1 MNRKLALALLLIA
14 TLATTVAASA
24 LGGGNGSAIPVRDT
38 TGDTPGF
45 EEQGGVTPLAD
56 AKTVEHWS
64 GSFTD
69 PTNSQTYSFTMVGKR
84 PSTNG
89 SSTTPTDI
97 IPVRIVFDANG
108 GYALDGT
115 SKVHAVEAS
124 PLFQSNDY
132 STVPGYATITDGAGT
147 ATPDDDYLANSHTPG
162 VLSAGNVGQ
171 LEDVTMR
178 SQFNKVGTGY
188 HVILGAPTEH
198 PTVTLKVPVG
208 KGQAFQ
214 TSSRGIIYGLVDSHW
229 FSTQMMN
236 ILGSNQIDASHLP
249 IVLTD
254 NVMLFDAKTGGN
266 CCTIGYHGA
275 AIPIGVGAGSTNG
288 NGKQQVQTFIFSAYS
303 TPGLFGGTDYI
314 ADIHALSHE
323 VAEWGD
329 DPFVNNWVNPW
340 ITPTA
345 PQYGCTPILET
356 GDPVVGIGFNIA
368 GNTFPDDGTSNAW
381 HDGTW
386 HPEDEV
392 LLPWFS
398 REAPNHTSEPTQTPS
413 PNIGRY
419 SLMGSLN
426 PYPGF
431 RQPATGC

>member
-1 MNRKLALALLLIA
+1 MNRKLTLALALLAAIA
-14 TLATTVAASA
+14 AALAATAFAGTSGSA
-24 LGGGNGSAIPVRDT
+24 LPVRDT
-38 TGDTPGF
+38 TGDAPGF

-56 AKTVEHWS
+56 AKTIEHWA
-64 GSFTD
+64 GSFKD
-69 PTNSQTYSFTMVGKR
+69 PTNGQTYGFTMAGKA
-84 PSTNG
+84 PSTNA

-97 IPVRIVFDANG
+97 IPVRVEFGANG

-115 SKVHAVEAS
+115 GKVGAVMAS
-124 PLFQSNDY
+124 PLFQTLDY
-132 STVPGYATITDGAGT
+132 STVAGYTSLDANGNEVRSAG
-147 ATPDDDYLANSHTPG
+147 PG
-162 VLSAGNVGQ
+162 VLSPGNVGQ
-171 LEDVTMR
+171 LQDVTQR

-188 HVILGAPTEH
+188 HLLLGQPTVH
-198 PTVTLKVPVG
+198 PTVTLKVPAG
-208 KGQAFQ
+208 KGSAFV
-214 TSSRGIIYGLVDSHW
+214 SGRGIVYGLLDSYW

-236 ILGSNQIDASHLP
+236 ILGSNQIDSTHLP

-288 NGKQQVQTFIFSAYS
+288 KGKQQVQTFIFSAYS

-323 VAEWGD
+323 VAEWAD

-340 ITPTA
+340 VTPTA

-356 GDPVVGIGFNIA
+356 GDPVVGIGFNI
-368 GNTFPDDGTSNAW
+368 GSNTFPADKLANGAASPYD
-381 HDGTW
+381 DGTW
-386 HPEDEV
+386 HPEDEA

-398 REAPNHTSEPTQTPS
+398 REAPNRTAEKTQTPS
-413 PNIGRY
+413 ANIGRY
-419 SLMGSLN
+419 TLMGDLN
-426 PYPGF
+426 PYAGF
-431 RQPATGC
+431 RAPATGC

>member
-1 MNRKLALALLLIA
+1 MNRKLALAFA
-14 TLATTVAASA
+14 MLAAICAVVAATA
-24 LGGGNGSAIPVRDT
+24 VAGPTKPAIPTRDT

-45 EEQGGVTPLAD
+45 TEQGGVTPLAD
-56 AKTVEHWS
+56 AKTVDHWS
-64 GSFTD
+64 GSFVD
-69 PTNSQTYSFTMVGKR
+69 GSNGKTYSFTMVGKK
-84 PSTNG
+84 PSLNQ

-97 IPVRIVFDANG
+97 VPVKIVFDANA

-115 SKVHAVEAS
+115 SKVAAVEGS
-124 PLFQSNDY
+124 PIFASNDY
-132 STVPGYATITDGAGT
+132 STVTNSSGGAGT
-147 ATPDDDYLANSHTPG
+147 
-162 VLSAGNVGQ
+162 LSPGNVGQ

-188 HVILGAPTEH
+188 HVQLGQPAVH
-198 PTVTLKVPVG
+198 STVTLRVPQG
-208 KGQAFQ
+208 KGSAFV
-214 TSSRGIIYGLVDSHW
+214 SGRGIVYGLVDSGW
-229 FSTQMMN
+229 FSSQMMN
-236 ILGSNQIDASHLP
+236 ILGSNHIDSTHLP

-254 NVMLFDAKTGGN
+254 NVMLFNAKTGGD

-275 AIPIGVGAGSTNG
+275 AIPVGVGAGSTNG

-340 ITPTA
+340 LTPTA

-356 GDPVVGIGFNIA
+356 GDPVVGIGFNIGTNNFA
-368 GNTFPDDGTSNAW
+368 DDPLITGAANTW

-392 LLPWFS
+392 FLPWFS
-398 REAPNHTSEPTQTPS
+398 REAPNHTSEATQSPS
-413 PNIGRY
+413 TNIGRY
-419 SLMGSLN
+419 TLMGDLN
-426 PYPGF
+426 PFQGF

>member
-1 MNRKLALALLLIA
+1 MNRKLALALGLFAAIA
-14 TLATTVAASA
+14 AVIAATAIAGNSGSA
-24 LGGGNGSAIPVRDT
+24 LPIRDT

-56 AKTVEHWS
+56 ANTVDHWS

-69 PTNSQTYSFTMVGKR
+69 PSNGQSYSFTMVGKK

-97 IPVRIVFDANG
+97 IPVKIVFDANG

-115 SKVHAVEAS
+115 SKVDAVEAS

-132 STVPGYATITDGAGT
+132 STVPGYSTITAGANT
-147 ATPDDDYLANSHTPG
+147 ATPDDDYVGRSSKSGT
-162 VLSAGNVGQ
+162 LSPGNVGQ

-188 HVILGAPTEH
+188 HVLLGAPTEH
-198 PTVTLKVPVG
+198 PTVTLVVPQG

-214 TSSRGIIYGLVDSHW
+214 SGRGIVYGLVDSYW

-236 ILGSNQIDASHLP
+236 ILGANQIDASHLP

-356 GDPVVGIGFNIA
+356 GDPVVGIGFNIGTNNFA
-368 GNTFPDDGTSNAW
+368 DDGASNAW

-392 LLPWFS
+392 FLPWFS
-398 REAPNHTSEPTQTPS
+398 REAPNRTSEPTQKRST
-413 PNIGRY
+413 NIGRY
-419 SLMGSLN
+419 TLMGDLN
-426 PYPGF
+426 PYAGF
-431 RQPATGC
+431 RAPATGC

>member
-1 MNRKLALALLLIA
+1 MNRKPLLALTLLLALAAIVVA
-14 TLATTVAASA
+14 TAAA
-24 LGGGNGSAIPVRDT
+24 GSTKPAIPVRDT

-45 EEQGGVTPLAD
+45 TEQGGVTPLQD

-64 GSFTD
+64 GSYVD
-69 PTNSQTYSFTMVGKR
+69 PSNGHTYSFTMVGKK
-84 PSTNG
+84 PSLNQ

-97 IPVRIVFDANG
+97 IPVRVVFDANG
-108 GYALDGT
+108 GFALDGT
-115 SKVHAVEAS
+115 SKVAAVEAS
-124 PLFQSNDY
+124 PLFANNDY
-132 STVPGYATITDGAGT
+132 TTVAGHTSLDGNGHQITDW
-147 ATPDDDYLANSHTPG
+147 TPAQLTPQ
-162 VLSAGNVGQ
+162 SGQ

-188 HVILGAPTEH
+188 HVLLGQPSVH
-198 PTVTLKVPVG
+198 PTVTLKVPQG
-208 KGQAFQ
+208 KGSAFV
-214 TSSRGIIYGLVDSHW
+214 SGRGIIYGLVDSQW

-236 ILGSNQIDASHLP
+236 IMGSNQIDSTHLP

-340 ITPTA
+340 VTPTA

-356 GDPVVGIGFNIA
+356 GDPVVGIGFNIGTNSFA
-368 GNTFPDDGTSNAW
+368 DDLLINGGANTW

-398 REAPNHTSEPTQTPS
+398 REAPNLTSEPTQSPS
-413 PNIGRY
+413 TNIGRY
-419 SLMGSLN
+419 TLMGDLN

-431 RQPATGC
+431 REPATGC

>member
-1 MNRKLALALLLIA
+1 MHRKLLLALS
-14 TLATTVAASA
+14 LAVAAFAMVATVASA
-24 LGGGNGSAIPVRDT
+24 GGNGSAIPQRDT
-38 TGDTPGF
+38 SGDTPGF
-45 EEQGGVTPLAD
+45 TENGSVTPLAD
-56 AKTVEHWS
+56 AKTIEHWG
-64 GSFTD
+64 GSYTD
-69 PTNSQTYSFTMVGKR
+69 PTNGQTYSFTMVGKA

-97 IPVRIVFDANG
+97 IPVKVVFDANN
-108 GYALDGT
+108 GYSLDGT
-115 SKVHAVEAS
+115 GKVAAVTAS
-124 PLFQSNDY
+124 PIFQSNDY
-132 STVPGYATITDGAGT
+132 STVPGYTVDNGDGY
-147 ATPDDDYLANSHTPG
+147 DRNSGTPG
-162 VLSAGNVGQ
+162 VLSPGNVGQ

-178 SQFNKVGTGY
+178 SQFNKVGSSY
-188 HVILGAPTEH
+188 HVQLGQPTVH
-198 PTVTLKVPVG
+198 PTVTVQVPAG
-208 KGQAFQ
+208 KGSAFV
-214 TSSRGIIYGLVDSHW
+214 SGRGIVYGLVDSSW
-229 FSTQMMN
+229 FSSQVQS
-236 ILGSNQIDASHLP
+236 ILGSTQIDSTHLP

-254 NVMLFDAKTGGN
+254 NVMLDNFKTGTG

-275 AIPIGVGAGSTNG
+275 AMPIGHGAGSTNG

-345 PQYGCTPILET
+345 PQYGCTPVLET
-356 GDPVVGIGFNIA
+356 GDPVVGIGVNVA
-368 GNTFPDDGTSNAW
+368 GNTFPADSLITGAPNRWD
-381 HDGTW
+381 DGTW

-392 LLPWFS
+392 FLPWFARTS
-398 REAPNHTSEPTQTPS
+398 PNTTSEATQSPS
-413 PNIGRY
+413 DNIGRY
-419 SLMGSLN
+419 TLLGDLN

>member
-1 MNRKLALALLLIA
+1 MSRKFVAALVTLAALAS
-14 TLATTVAASA
+14 VVVASA
-24 LGGGNGSAIPVRDT
+24 FAGSSGSALPQRDT
-38 TGDTPGF
+38 SGDTPAF
-45 EEQGGVTPLAD
+45 TEQGGVTPLAD
-56 AKTVEHWS
+56 ANTIDHWT
-64 GSFTD
+64 GSYVD
-69 PTNSQTYSFTMVGKR
+69 GANKQTYTFTMVGKK

-97 IPVRIVFDANG
+97 IPVKIVFDANG
-108 GYALDGT
+108 GYSLDGT
-115 SKVHAVEAS
+115 SKVAAVEAS
-124 PLFQSNDY
+124 PIFQSNDY
-132 STVPGYATITDGAGT
+132 SSVT
-147 ATPDDDYLANSHTPG
+147 NSSGGPG
-162 VLSAGNVGQ
+162 VLSPGNVGQ
-171 LEDVTMR
+171 LEDATMR

-188 HVILGAPTEH
+188 HVLLGQPALH
-198 PTVTLKVPVG
+198 PTVTLRVPAG
-208 KGQAFQ
+208 KGSAYV
-214 TSSRGIIYGLVDSHW
+214 SGRGIVYGLVDSQW

-254 NVMLFDAKTGGN
+254 NVMLFNAKTGGD

-303 TPGLFGGTDYI
+303 TPGLFGGTNYI

-340 ITPTA
+340 LTPTA
-345 PQYGCTPILET
+345 PQYGCTPVLET
-356 GDPVVGIGFNIA
+356 GDPVVGIGFNI
-368 GNTFPDDGTSNAW
+368 GTNPFPADKLITGAANRWD
-381 HDGTW
+381 DGTW

-392 LLPWFS
+392 FLPWFA
-398 REAPNHTSEPTQTPS
+398 RTS
-413 PNIGRY
+413 PNTISERTQSGQYGRY
-419 SLMGSLN
+419 SFMGDLN

-431 RQPATGC
+431 KVPAVGC

>member
-1 MNRKLALALLLIA
+1 
-14 TLATTVAASA
+14 
-24 LGGGNGSAIPVRDT
+24 
-38 TGDTPGF
+38 
-45 EEQGGVTPLAD
+45 
-56 AKTVEHWS
+56 
-64 GSFTD
+64 
-69 PTNSQTYSFTMVGKR
+69 MVGHA
-84 PSTNG
+84 PSTNS

-97 IPVRIVFDANG
+97 IPVKVVFNANG

-115 SKVHAVEAS
+115 SKVAAVEAS

-132 STVPGYATITDGAGT
+132 STVAGYTVDKNGYEAASG
-147 ATPDDDYLANSHTPG
+147 TPG
-162 VLSAGNVGQ
+162 VLSPGNAGQ
-171 LEDVTMR
+171 LEDATMR

-188 HVILGAPTEH
+188 HVLLGQPTVH
-198 PTVTLKVPVG
+198 PTVTLVVPQG
-208 KGQAFQ
+208 KGSAFA
-214 TSSRGIIYGLVDSHW
+214 THRGIVYGLVDSSW
-229 FSTQMMN
+229 FSSQMMN
-236 ILGSNQIDASHLP
+236 ILGSNQISATHLP

-254 NVMLFDAKTGGN
+254 NVMLFNAKTGGD

-323 VAEWGD
+323 VSEWAD
-329 DPFVNNWVNPW
+329 DPFINNWVDPW
-340 ITPTA
+340 VTPTA

-356 GDPVVGIGFNIA
+356 GDPVVGIGFNVA
-368 GNTFPDDGTSNAW
+368 GNPFPADRLIDGTANKW
-381 HDGTW
+381 DDGTW

-392 LLPWFS
+392 FLPWFA
-398 REAPNHTSEPTQTPS
+398 RTAPNFISQPTQSPS
-413 PNIGRY
+413 ANVGRY
-419 SLMGSLN
+419 TFMGDLN

>member
-1 MNRKLALALLLIA
+1 MNRKFGLVLALLAALCAVI
-14 TLATTVAASA
+14 AASA
-24 LGGGNGSAIPVRDT
+24 VAGSVKSALPARDT

-45 EEQGGVTPLAD
+45 TEQGGVTPLAD
-56 AKTVEHWS
+56 AKTVEHWA

-69 PTNSQTYSFTMVGKR
+69 PTNNQTYNFTMVGKA
-84 PSTNG
+84 PSSNQ

-97 IPVRIVFDANG
+97 IPVRVVFDANG

-115 SKVHAVEAS
+115 SKVAAVEGS
-124 PLFQSNDY
+124 PIFASNDY
-132 STVPGYATITDGAGT
+132 STV
-147 ATPDDDYLANSHTPG
+147 ANSSGGPG
-162 VLSAGNVGQ
+162 TLSPGNVGQ

-188 HVILGAPTEH
+188 HVLLGQPTVH
-198 PTVTLKVPVG
+198 PTVTLKVPQG
-208 KGQAFQ
+208 KGSAFV
-214 TSSRGIIYGLVDSHW
+214 SGRGIVYGLVDGGW
-229 FSTQMMN
+229 FATQMMN
-236 ILGSNQIDASHLP
+236 IMGSNQIDSTHLP

-303 TPGLFGGTDYI
+303 TPGLFRGTNYI

-329 DPFVNNWVNPW
+329 DPFVNNLVNPW
-340 ITPTA
+340 LTPTA
-345 PQYGCTPILET
+345 PQYGCTGILET
-356 GDPVVGIGFNIA
+356 GDPVVGIGFNL
-368 GNTFPDDGTSNAW
+368 GTNSFPADTLIDGSASPYD
-381 HDGTW
+381 DGTW

-392 LLPWFS
+392 FLPWFS
-398 REAPNHTSEPTQTPS
+398 REAPNHTSEATQTPS
-413 PNIGRY
+413 TNIGRY
-419 SLMGSLN
+419 TLMGDLN
-426 PYPGF
+426 PFQGF
-431 RQPATGC
+431 REPATGC

>member
-1 MNRKLALALLLIA
+1 MNRRLLLALALIA
-14 TLATTVAASA
+14 TLAAAIAASA
-24 LGGGNGSAIPVRDT
+24 FAGGNGSAVPQRDT
-38 TGDTPGF
+38 SGDTPGF
-45 EEQGGVTPLAD
+45 TEQGGVTPLAD
-56 AKTVEHWS
+56 AHTVDHWA

-69 PTNSQTYSFTMVGKR
+69 PTNGQTYGFTMVGHA
-84 PSTNG
+84 PSTNS

-97 IPVRIVFDANG
+97 IPVKVVFDANG

-115 SKVHAVEAS
+115 SKVAAVEGS
-124 PLFQSNDY
+124 PIFQSNDY
-132 STVPGYATITDGAGT
+132 SRVSNSSGGA
-147 ATPDDDYLANSHTPG
+147 G
-162 VLSAGNVGQ
+162 VLSRGNVGQ
-171 LEDVTMR
+171 LEDATMR

-188 HVILGAPTEH
+188 HVQLGQPALH
-198 PTVTLKVPVG
+198 PTVTLRVPQG
-208 KGQAFQ
+208 EGSAFV
-214 TSSRGIIYGLVDSHW
+214 TRRGIVYGLVDSYW

-254 NVMLFDAKTGGN
+254 NVMLFDAKTGGD

-288 NGKQQVQTFIFSAYS
+288 NGKQPVQTFIFSAYS
-303 TPGLFGGTDYI
+303 TPGLFTAPYI

-329 DPFVNNWVNPW
+329 DPFVNNLVDPW
-340 ITPTA
+340 LTPTA

-356 GDPVVGIGFNIA
+356 GDPVVGIGFNI
-368 GNTFPDDGTSNAW
+368 GTNTFAEDPLIDTTANRW

-392 LLPWFS
+392 FLPWFARTS
-398 REAPNHTSEPTQTPS
+398 PNTISEPTQHRS
-413 PNIGRY
+413 DNIGRY
-419 SLMGSLN
+419 TFMGDLN
-426 PYPGF
+426 PYAGF
-431 RQPATGC
+431 RQPATGCSQ

>member
-1 MNRKLALALLLIA
+1 MNRKLAIALALFA
-14 TLATTVAASA
+14 VVAAAIAATA
-24 LGGGNGSAIPVRDT
+24 LAGGNGAALPQRDT
-38 TGDTPGF
+38 TGDQPGF
-45 EEQGGVTPLAD
+45 TESGSATPLAD
-56 AKTVEHWS
+56 ANTVEHWA

-69 PTNSQTYSFTMVGKR
+69 PTNGQSYSFTMVGKA

-97 IPVRIVFDANG
+97 IPVNVVFDANN
-108 GYALDGT
+108 GYSLDGT
-115 SKVHAVEAS
+115 GKVAAVEAS
-124 PLFQSNDY
+124 PLFQNNDY
-132 STVPGYATITDGAGT
+132 SKVAGYTVDKNGYEAASGKPGALSKG
-147 ATPDDDYLANSHTPG
+147 NS
-162 VLSAGNVGQ
+162 GQ
-171 LEDVTMR
+171 LEDATMR

-188 HVILGAPTEH
+188 HVLLGQPTVH
-198 PTVTLKVPVG
+198 PTVTVEVPSNMGSAYVSG
-208 KGQAFQ
+208 
-214 TSSRGIIYGLVDSHW
+214 RGIVYGLVDSSW
-229 FSTQMMN
+229 FSSQMMN

-254 NVMLFDAKTGGN
+254 NVMLFNAKTGGD

-323 VAEWGD
+323 VSEWAD
-329 DPFVNNWVNPW
+329 DPFVNNWVDPW
-340 ITPTA
+340 LTPTA
-345 PQYGCTPILET
+345 PQYGCTSILET
-356 GDPVVGIGFNIA
+356 GDPVVGIGVNIA
-368 GNTFPDDGTSNAW
+368 GNKFPADALVDGSANKW
-381 HDGTW
+381 DDGTW

-392 LLPWFS
+392 FLPWFARTS
-398 REAPNHTSEPTQTPS
+398 PNTISQPTQS
-413 PNIGRY
+413 RSANIGRY
-419 SLMGSLN
+419 TFLGDLN